1 MFESIYKI
9 QKTIVKSGDIKIK
22 KKIFT
27 STKDYKKLD
36 ISQK

>member
-22 KKIFT
+22 KKNFHQH
-27 STKDYKKLD
+27 KGL
-36 ISQK
+36 